1 MLRKSVSLFAAGA
14 FLLATPAFACEEG
27 DQHHKQAKHTHS
39 AQDHHGHN
47 HDKQHKKTK
56 PHQHAAAPKG
66 MQLDQAIGQLE
77 ALIAAGQFSAMHEM
91 VEAATA
97 ALNATTP
104 PATQKVRFE
113 GAARQLQAQLNA
125 LHTAADAGDQAA
137 SERAAKKVRGA
148 YTLLQATLKESD

>member
-14 FLLATPAFACEEG
+14 FLLATQAFACEESLQSPKQARHKHSG
-27 DQHHKQAKHTHS
+27 HDHKSHSHDDQHK
-39 AQDHHGHN
+39 HGH
-47 HDKQHKKTK
+47 

-66 MQLDQAIGQLE
+66 MHLDDAIEQLE
-77 ALIAAGQFSAMHEM
+77 ALIAAGQFSATHEM

-104 PATQKVRFE
+104 PAAQKARFE

-148 YTLLQATLKESD
+148 YTLLQASLKASD